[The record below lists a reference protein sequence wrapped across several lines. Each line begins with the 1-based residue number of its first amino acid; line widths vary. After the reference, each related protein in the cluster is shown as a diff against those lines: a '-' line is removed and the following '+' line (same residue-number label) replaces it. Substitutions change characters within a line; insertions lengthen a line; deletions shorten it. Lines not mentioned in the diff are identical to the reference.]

1 MTRAGFPHSEIR
13 ASKPAC
19 GSTRLI
25 AACHVLHRLPVP
37 RHPPYALSI
46 LMVHWI
52 ALCGFQRTDASLSR
66 AHAKRSG
73 PKGRKL
79 NSSYS
84 QSRNPPPET
93 GRNVLERY
101 TESGELELEPCIG
114 VRPVGHCCPT
124 FSLER

>member
-52 ALCGFQRTDASLSR
+52 ALCGFQRPDATLSR

-73 PKGRKL
+73 PKALKTEKQL
-79 NSSYS
+79 LE
-84 QSRNPPPET
+84 QDENPPPQD
-93 GRNVLERY
+93 RSKYPRAV
-101 TESGELELEPCIG
+101 
-114 VRPVGHCCPT
+114 
-124 FSLER
+124 